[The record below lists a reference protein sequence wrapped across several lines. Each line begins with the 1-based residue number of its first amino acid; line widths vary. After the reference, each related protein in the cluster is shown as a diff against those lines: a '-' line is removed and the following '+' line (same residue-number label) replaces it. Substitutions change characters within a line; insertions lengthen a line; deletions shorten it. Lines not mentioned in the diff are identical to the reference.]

1 MHHIISDGA
10 SGVILEEDF
19 MNLYRGGTL
28 LPLKIQYKEYSQ
40 WQNSEKVRQ
49 SINKQKMYWLKEFE
63 DEIPILELPTDYPRP
78 SVWSSE
84 GKSVHFQIGEKESQA
99 LHEMAL
105 AENTTLFLVLFT
117 IYNILLYKITNHD
130 DIIIGTPVVGR
141 MHADLERIVGMFVNT
156 MPLRNFPH
164 HDQSFTGFL
173 KEVHDGSIEGFE
185 NQEYQFE
192 DLVDELS
199 VSRDPSRNPI
209 FDIMFTLQEVDGES
223 NEPEDECLSALQP
236 MVSQYEYERA
246 KFDLTL
252 HALASEG
259 NLSFSFE
266 YSTNL
271 FKTETIER
279 FIRYFKNAAAS
290 AIRSPDKKISEIE
303 IMTEDEKKQVIF
315 DFNDTQS
322 DYPAGKSIK
331 QLFEEQVEQTPD
343 QVALVGNDQWLTKLT
358 YKELNEK
365 VNQLAYWLREKGVEP
380 DNIVG
385 ILVERSVE
393 MITGILGILKSGG
406 AYMPLAPDY
415 PRERLRYML
424 EDSGSRILITRK
436 KYLNSITFEGEI
448 LDLQDESLYSYPS
461 GRNSPPRWGTSPENL
476 VYAIYTSG
484 STGKPRGVPIKS
496 RGFVNLVNWYIKEF
510 DLNTR
515 DRFLLISSISFDL
528 TQKNLFAPLFIGS
541 CLCLASPGLH
551 DYYEELSDFIVLEQ
565 QTVINCAPSLFYPFV
580 LFNGHDGFKRLQS
593 LRYVFLGGESIRMEQ
608 LMPWLESG
616 SCGCNIVNTY
626 GPTECTDVVSFY
638 RIPMLEDKK
647 YSPRNIPIG
656 GPVDNVTLYV
666 LDDRQSLL
674 PVGIT
679 GEICIGGI
687 GVSQGY
693 LNNPE
698 LTAEKFIRAVKVH
711 SSLIES
717 SSKKHFKAANDRLY
731 KTGDLARWFPDGNI
745 EYLGRVDHQ
754 VKIRGFRIE
763 PGEIERRLMSH
774 PRVKNVVVIPKE
786 ETNSEKN
793 LCAYVVPDGEF
804 NVLEMREFLSG
815 MLPNYMIPAYFYQVE
830 EIPLTANGK
839 VDRKKLAAYE
849 SNLET
854 GIEYIAPNTDLEK
867 KIADIWRDILK
878 LDKVGVMDDF
888 FLIGGNSLK
897 VILLFRR
904 LKEELNLDISVV
916 SLFDH
921 ASIGSLIN
929 YLSEKDK
936 QESIIAGKEIERAN
950 EINMAK
956 ERKRKQIAKRKKLL

>member
-1 MHHIISDGA
+1 
-10 SGVILEEDF
+10 
-19 MNLYRGGTL
+19 
-28 LPLKIQYKEYSQ
+28 
-40 WQNSEKVRQ
+40 
-49 SINKQKMYWLKEFE
+49 MYWLKEFE

-84 GKSVHFQIGEKESQA
+84 GKIIQFRIGEKESQA

-117 IYNILLYKITNHD
+117 IYNIFLYRISNHEE
-130 DIIIGTPVVGR
+130 IIIGTPVVGR
-141 MHADLERIVGMFVNT
+141 MHADLEEIVGMFVNT
-156 MPLRNFPH
+156 LPLRNFPH
-164 HDQSFTGFL
+164 HDQSFNGFL
-173 KEVHDGSIEGFE
+173 KEVHNRSIEGFE

-199 VSRDPSRNPI
+199 VSRDTSRNPI
-209 FDIMFTLQEVDGES
+209 FDVMFTLQEVDGGLD
-223 NEPEDECLSALQP
+223 EPEDEYVSALQP
-236 MVSQYEYERA
+236 LVSQYEYERA

-271 FKTETIER
+271 FKAETIER

-290 AIRSPDKKISEIE
+290 AIRSPEKKISEIE
-303 IMTEDEKKQVIF
+303 IMSEDEKKQVMF
-315 DFNDTQS
+315 DFNDTQA
-322 DYPAGKSIK
+322 DYPSGKSIK

-343 QVALVGNDQWLTKLT
+343 QVALIGNDQWLTKLT

-365 VNQLAYWLREKGVEP
+365 VNQLAYWLREKGVEA

-415 PRERLRYML
+415 PRERIRYML
-424 EDSGSRILITRK
+424 EESGSRILITRE
-436 KYLNSITFEGEI
+436 KYLNSINFEGEI
-448 LDLQDESLYSYPS
+448 LDLQDESLYSYPT
-461 GRNSPPRWGTSPENL
+461 GRNSPPRWGTGPENL
-476 VYAIYTSG
+476 LYVIYTSG

-528 TQKNLFAPLFIGS
+528 TQKNLFAPFFIGS

-580 LFNGHDGFKRLQS
+580 FFNGHDGFKRLQS

-616 SCGCNIVNTY
+616 SCRCNIVNTY

-638 RIPMLEDKK
+638 RIPMPEDKK
-647 YSPRNIPIG
+647 YSPRDIPIG

-666 LDDRQSLL
+666 LDNRQRLL

-679 GEICIGGI
+679 GEVCIGGI

-698 LTAEKFIRAVKVH
+698 LSAGKFIFAHGSWLPALRKTKIDKNGLKGYNQPEIFRETLKERNKSTNKNHPLTKIVYSPEGYQLLKAKSQELRAK
-711 SSLIES
+711 
-717 SSKKHFKAANDRLY
+717 LY
-731 KTGDLARWFPDGNI
+731 KTGDLARWLPDGNI

-774 PRVKNVVVIPKE
+774 PQVKNVVVIPKE

-793 LCAYVVPDGEF
+793 LGAYIVPGGEF
-804 NVLEMREFLSG
+804 DVLEMREFLSG

-839 VDRKKLAAYE
+839 VDRKKLATYE
-849 SNLET
+849 SNLDT

-878 LDKVGVMDDF
+878 LDKVGVMDNF

-904 LKEELNLDISVV
+904 LKEELNLDITVV

-921 ASIGSLIN
+921 ASIGSLIH

-936 QESIIAGKEIERAN
+936 QESIITGKEIQRAN
-950 EINMAK
+950 EISMAK
-956 ERKRKQIAKRKKLL
+956 ERKRKQIAKRKKLV